1 MRNAG
6 SIRLESVGHAAARG
20 VEVDAGDVTIVVVP
34 RDHFS
39 DARES
44 LESLYEFTRPACPL
58 VYVDGGSPPG
68 VASYL
73 REQAAARSFRLVR
86 SNHYLTPN
94 QARNLG
100 AALVATR
107 YLVFVDNDVVVAP
120 GWLAPLVD
128 CADAT
133 GAAIVGPLNFEQRP
147 LFETVH
153 FAGGD
158 ARIVVTREDGR
169 ERCRLV
175 DRIHKTDIPAS
186 HAPTEAAEFHCMLVR
201 TEVFRRLGGLDENL
215 LSTRENID
223 FCLAVRQTGG
233 KILLEPRSR
242 ITYLPPNPLK
252 LSDVPYFAL
261 RWSDL
266 WDLSSFH
273 HLRDKWNLDEDE
285 YFRRQYRNLGWRR
298 REIMMRGGILRW
310 LGSVRLRAAAER
322 VLRPLERRLN
332 TAIARRH
339 ARRHGVPLRSG

>member
-1 MRNAG
+1 
-6 SIRLESVGHAAARG
+6 
-20 VEVDAGDVTIVVVP
+20 VEVDARDVTIVVVP

-39 DARES
+39 DTRDS

-58 VYVDGGSPPG
+58 VYVDGGSPARI
-68 VASYL
+68 ASYL
-73 REQAAARSFRLVR
+73 REQATARDFKLVR
-86 SNHYLTPN
+86 YNHYLTPN
-94 QARNLG
+94 QARNIG
-100 AALVATR
+100 AALVTTR

-158 ARIVVTREDGR
+158 ARIVVTKEGGR
-169 ERCRLV
+169 ELCRLV
-175 DRIHKTDIPAS
+175 DRIHKKDIPAS
-186 HAPTEAAEFHCMLVR
+186 HEPTEVAEFHCMLVR
-201 TEVFRRLGGLDENL
+201 TGVFRRLGGLDENM

-223 FCLAVRQTGG
+223 FCLAVQQAGE
-233 KILLEPRSR
+233 KIILEPRSR
-242 ITYLPPNPLK
+242 ITYLPPHPLQM
-252 LSDVPYFAL
+252 SDVPYFAL

-273 HLRDKWNLDEDE
+273 YLRDKWNLDEDE

-298 REIMMRGGILRW
+298 REIMMRGGVLRW
-310 LGSVRLRAAAER
+310 LRSVRLRAAAER
-322 VLRPLERRLN
+322 MLRPLERRVN
-332 TAIARRH
+332 AAIATRH
-339 ARRHGVPLRSG
+339 AKRHGLLLRLN